1 MSNSIKNIFKAPL
14 FVFAFLACMAIIYI
28 TPAVIFSV
36 ITFDLSKYN
45 SLTQHPTYAA
55 VFTIISFTVT
65 LIAFALNIED
75 K

>member
-14 FVFAFLACMAIIYI
+14 FVFTFLACMAIIYI
-28 TPAVIFSV
+28 VPAVILSIV
-36 ITFDLSKYN
+36 TFDLSKYV

-55 VFTIISFTVT
+55 IFGIISFTIT
-65 LIAFALNIED
+65 LVAVALNVDD